1 MTDTITIEFQQGG
14 SPSPFDRNLATD
26 LAGTAFHWL
35 AEKAE
40 ANLTDEGKVNIF
52 RKKFLENSFA
62 NNNCL
67 CTYLKVLLLNF
78 Y

>member
-1 MTDTITIEFQQGG
+1 VLFTYELKKFMTDTMTIQFQQGG

-40 ANLTDEGKVNIF
+40 ANLTDEGKVG
-52 RKKFLENSFA
+52 NSQ
-62 NNNCL
+62 
-67 CTYLKVLLLNF
+67 
-78 Y
+78 